1 MNEPSDRELLIR
13 LDERVGVIHDEILGT
28 GTEDNPGLKQ
38 RVRSL
43 EDSRTHARGMVA
55 GLTAAWTAV
64 AAAAAWAFEWVYH
77 GLRHIG
83 K

>member
-1 MNEPSDRELLIR
+1 MMTEPSDRELLIR
-13 LDERVGVIHDEILGT
+13 LDERVGVIHDELLGT

-43 EDSRTHARGMVA
+43 EDTRTHARGWAA
-55 GLTAAWTAV
+55 GI
-64 AAAAAWAFEWVYH
+64 AAAFMAIWGFLEMLFH
-77 GLRHIG
+77 H